1 MENERDKLASSVA
14 GPLAA
19 LGQLSL
25 PIEVR
30 IGSATM
36 TISELL
42 RLRAGAVVSLDRG
55 LDEPVVLLVGDR
67 AVAEGELVAIEDAM
81 GVRITRIIGAPEAER

>member
-1 MENERDKLASSVA
+1 MDDERNKLASSDA

-30 IGSATM
+30 LGSATM

-67 AVAEGELVAIEDAM
+67 PVAYGELVAIEDEM
-81 GVRITRIIGAPEAER
+81 GVRITRIIGEPEEER